1 MTETFEFKKP
11 TKTTVT
17 LNDSEIIINRKG
29 LNNFLNVG
37 LTSGKTIPISNI
49 TAVQFKE
56 AGLSS
61 GYIQLSVLGDKGQR
75 GLTANTDENTI
86 MFSKKYQ
93 DHALRIKDIIENK
106 ITNNQLSSEQT
117 NTKNNL
123 KQLKTL
129 KELLDSEII
138 TQDEFNQKKKQLLD
152 L

>member
-1 MTETFEFKKP
+1 MTEIFEFKKP

-17 LNDSEIIINRKG
+17 LNDSEIIISRKG

-106 ITNNQLSSEQT
+106 ITNKLSSEQT
-117 NTKNNL
+117 NIKNNL

>member
-106 ITNNQLSSEQT
+106 ITNKLSSEQT
-117 NTKNNL
+117 NIKNNL